1 MVLPLAALAMLV
13 LVFGL
18 TTSVGA
24 ETRCNRG
31 DDGLPCDEAERL
43 PINPDSAS
51 RLSPW
56 RSWPSDIDGPRD
68 DWMLDGARIYS
79 SDGRV
84 CWPHGDHFHCAPP
97 RLP

>member
-1 MVLPLAALAMLV
+1 MVSDLVALL

-18 TTSVGA
+18 ITTSVDA

-31 DDGLPCDEAERL
+31 DAGLACDDAEPL
-43 PINPDSAS
+43 LIDPDSISRS

-68 DWMLDGARIYS
+68 VWMLDGARIYN

-84 CWPHGDHFHCAPP
+84 CWPHGDHFHC
-97 RLP
+97 R